1 MILNFGFGLIL
12 DFGMDWNGF
21 WNEFRIGFWISD
33 LIWYWIWHWIGCHI
47 GFDFGFDCGDWKQI
61 KPHKVKKKDLIWFW
75 IWLDFGLDWIQNC
88 AARLVLK
95 KKKSD
100 HITPIFCTLHCLP
113 IRSRIIYKLNTLC
126 HKCIINSAPEYLC
139 SCLHLYT
146 PSRTLRSSSDTLTL
160 KIPRT
165 KLSSACQRAF
175 TSAGPSTWNQLPL
188 TLKDKYQP
196 TTHLNAN

>member
-1 MILNFGFGLIL
+1 MQPQISSISKSCFFQLRRISAVRRFLSQDASSKLVSSLIL
-12 DFGMDWNGF
+12 S
-21 WNEFRIGFWISD
+21 R
-33 LIWYWIWHWIGCHI
+33 
-47 GFDFGFDCGDWKQI
+47 
-61 KPHKVKKKDLIWFW
+61 
-75 IWLDFGLDWIQNC
+75 LDYCNSLLAGTSSSSLQTIQRIQNC